1 VARRWGTFARE
12 ATRTAAY
19 SALFGVIAY
28 FGMKAVIKIEA
39 TEARLFLVGV
49 VFAVAFGAAALL
61 DHLLRGQGSADAT
74 PNGEPTEIWPRWHS
88 RFSKPMVY
96 RQFDRTPYSYVVL
109 PRAPWS
115 VEEKRGSHDL
125 QSKRESE
132 GRGWLAEVE
141 SGAAAAEGYE

>member
-1 VARRWGTFARE
+1 VPHRWVTFARE

-19 SALFGVIAY
+19 LALFGVITY

-39 TEARLFLVGV
+39 TETRLFLVGV

-61 DHLLRGQGSADAT
+61 DHLLRDQGSTDTT

-88 RFSKPMVY
+88 QFSKPMVY

-109 PRAPWS
+109 PRPPWS
-115 VEEKRGSHDL
+115 VKEKRGSHDL
-125 QSKRESE
+125 KSKRESK
-132 GRGWLAEVE
+132 GRGWLAEME